1 MVYFADKRDCCG
13 CSACIQRCPRQCMT
27 MESDDEGFLYPQ
39 VDVSRCIDC
48 GLCEKVCPIQN
59 APRLVDSLGN
69 RAYAAIGQ
77 NEEIRSVSSSGGVF
91 TILATQVIREGGVV
105 FGVRFDERWEAV
117 FDYVDN
123 VEGLSFF
130 RGSKYMQARVGN
142 AFRDAEQMLKK
153 GRKVMF
159 VGTGCQIKAL
169 RLFLRKDYPSLF
181 AVDFICHGVP
191 SPVVWTHYLKN
202 VLSREARKNTVSSPS
217 NPSLSERDVL
227 FIKDMSFR
235 NKCLGWKKY
244 SFVLQTSQGDSRS
257 EENSVSSSYKLH
269 ETVSQPFSEN
279 PFMRAFLENA
289 ILRPSCYD
297 CKAKGGESGSDM
309 TIADFWG
316 IERILPQL
324 DDDKGTSLV
333 IVHTRRGECMLE
345 AVQGDLRMEEV
356 TMEQA
361 TECNPSYYVSVKA
374 HKKRKEFFAN
384 YRQQADF
391 EEYVNRLFPPE
402 VTSQRKLLTKI
413 RKFAGKFVRKLGIF
427 GR

>member
-1 MVYFADKRDCCG
+1 MIHFSDKRDCCG
-13 CSACIQRCPRQCMT
+13 CSACVQRCPRQCMT

-39 VDVSRCIDC
+39 IDISSCIDC

-59 APRLVDSLGN
+59 IPRLVGSFGN
-69 RAYAAIGQ
+69 CAYAAIGRD
-77 NEEIRSVSSSGGVF
+77 EEIRSVSSSGGVF
-91 TILATQVIREGGVV
+91 TVLAMQVIREGGVV
-105 FGVRFDERWEAV
+105 FGVRFDEHWEAA

-123 VEGLSFF
+123 MEGLASL
-130 RGSKYMQARVGN
+130 RGSKYIQARVGN

-191 SPVVWTHYLKN
+191 SPAVWTHYLNN

-217 NPSLSERDVL
+217 NFFLSERDVL
-227 FIKDMSFR
+227 SVKGISFR

-257 EENSVSSSYKLH
+257 EENSVSSSNKSN
-269 ETVSQPFSEN
+269 ETVFSQPFSEN
-279 PFMRAFLENA
+279 PFMKAFLENA
-289 ILRPSCYD
+289 ILRPSCYE
-297 CKAKGGESGSDM
+297 CKAKGGKSGSDM

-316 IERILPQL
+316 IERILPRF

-345 AVQGDLRMEEV
+345 AVRENLCMEEV
-356 TMEQA
+356 TMKQA

-374 HKKRKEFFAN
+374 HKKRGKFFAN

-391 EEYVNRLFPPE
+391 QEYVNRLFPQ
-402 VTSQRKLLTKI
+402 VSFKGKMLIAIKRMFVLIGNKI
-413 RKFAGKFVRKLGIF
+413 S
-427 GR
+427 

>member
-1 MVYFADKRDCCG
+1 MIHFSDKRDCCG
-13 CSACIQRCPRQCMT
+13 CSACVQRCPRQCMT

-39 VDVSRCIDC
+39 IDTSNCIDC

-59 APRLVDSLGN
+59 APRLVDSLGS
-69 RAYAAIGQ
+69 RAYAAIGK
-77 NEEIRSVSSSGGVF
+77 NEGIRLVSSSGGIF
-91 TILATQVIREGGVV
+91 TVLATQVIREGGVV

-117 FDYVDN
+117 FDCVDK
-123 VEGLSFF
+123 VEGLSSF

-191 SPVVWTHYLKN
+191 SPAVWNHYLRN
-202 VLSREARKNTVSSPS
+202 LLLREARKNTVSSPS
-217 NPSLSERDVL
+217 NPFLSERDVL
-227 FIKDMSFR
+227 SIKGISFR

-257 EENSVSSSYKLH
+257 EENSVSSSYKFH
-269 ETVSQPFSEN
+269 ETAFSQPFSEN
-279 PFMRAFLENA
+279 PFMKAFLENA
-289 ILRPSCYD
+289 ILRPSCYE
-297 CKAKGGESGSDM
+297 CKAKGGKSGSDM

-316 IERILPQL
+316 IERILPRF

-345 AVQGDLRMEEV
+345 AVRENLCMEEV
-356 TMEQA
+356 TMKQA

-391 EEYVNRLFPPE
+391 QEYVNRLFPQ
-402 VTSQRKLLTKI
+402 VSFKGKMLIAIKRMFVLIGNKI
-413 RKFAGKFVRKLGIF
+413 S
-427 GR
+427 